1 MSNDL
6 DDNSPSSWQPD
17 DDVLFRALT
26 RIGLVLDVSVHR
38 SDVQAGSSG
47 AAGNQPTAGPEIDP
61 MDALVT
67 SADHAGIY
75 LSEMSFSSARDAVG
89 FLRQGYPIIL
99 AVTTLP
105 GKGRF
110 IVLEKLSGRRIEIT
124 TVADELSIKVITRG
138 QLGKLLTSSDPTRCF
153 VCKKELECDLISA
166 ASNHGDSGDGH
177 SGHDD
182 GHHHDH
188 PGPLSRWLG
197 LLSLD
202 RRDIWTVVLFAMVS
216 GILMLAT
223 PLAIES
229 LVNVVSWGTY
239 LQPLLIL
246 GLMLLV
252 CLGLAGV
259 LKVLQAVVVEI
270 IQRRQFVRIVGDLA
284 HRFPRAN
291 QLSLTGEYPR
301 ELANRVFDVMT
312 IQKAT
317 AVLLLDGVSIVLTT
331 ILGLILLAFYHPFLL
346 GFDIVLVISM
356 ISITWVLGRGG
367 IVTAIDESITKY
379 KVVHWLQDVLAS
391 PTVFKVGGGEPL
403 AVERANQLSTNYID
417 ARQKQFRVVIRQI
430 AFAISLQVIASTAV
444 LALGGWLVIDGQL
457 TLGQLVASELVVT
470 TVVGAF
476 AKAGKSIE
484 KFYDLMAGVDKVGHL
499 IDVPADPKHDL
510 GAFPDG
516 PAEVNWNELSFKSTT
531 FESKVP
537 VANISAG
544 SRAAIV
550 GDDVDGRAALV
561 QSIIGLKKPS
571 SGLVQIAGFD
581 ANHASASDRGKLIG
595 YAGKNDTFH
604 GTLRENVDLGH
615 SGISQDR
622 IRDVLETVGLDE
634 VVLKLPQGLQTHIQT
649 GGYPLTEMQSRLLA
663 LARVIIHQPRL
674 LVIDGL
680 LDDLPADHRN
690 SIWKSLDA
698 DDSWTLLI
706 NTNHDAVAELCESQI
721 SVRRS

>member
-6 DDNSPSSWQPD
+6 DDNSPSIWQPD

-26 RIGLVLDVSVHR
+26 RIGLVLDVSVQR

-47 AAGNQPTAGPEIDP
+47 AAGNQTTPDSDVDP
-61 MDALVT
+61 MDGLVT

-75 LSEMSFSSARDAVG
+75 LSEISFSSPRDAVG

-99 AVTTLP
+99 AVTTAP
-105 GKGRF
+105 GKGSF
-110 IVLEKLSGRRIEIT
+110 VVLEKLTGRRIETT
-124 TVADELSIKVITRG
+124 TVADELSIKVINRRR
-138 QLGKLLTSSDPTRCF
+138 LGKLLNSSDPTRCF

-166 ASNHGDSGDGH
+166 ASHHGD

-182 GHHHDH
+182 GDHHHDH
-188 PGPLSRWLG
+188 PEPLSRWLG

-346 GFDIVLVISM
+346 GFDIVLLISM

-391 PTVFKVGGGEPL
+391 PTVFKVGGGESL

-516 PAEVNWNELSFKSTT
+516 PAEVNWNELSFKTTT
-531 FESKVP
+531 FQSKVP

-663 LARVIIHQPRL
+663 LARVIIHRPRL

-698 DDSWTLLI
+698 DNSWTLLI